1 MSFCR
6 SEAGCIGDEELPAL
20 LSRAA
25 ARTLGVDGAGVCVD
39 APCGQRLPLG
49 ASDRMAAGAER
60 LQFTAGEGPCF
71 EAMSTGRPVTV
82 DETSMWDRWP
92 VLAALH
98 HETTPFKAGLAVPL
112 RENGVPFGVMDLY
125 DRRPQRMGA
134 HDVIAAQMIAVVI
147 AEQLLTTLDTG
158 QAEGLIAAEGSP
170 AWLDAAPARR
180 RREVWVAVG
189 MINLV
194 LGLAHDDA
202 LATLRGRAVTGGQT
216 LDALAHAIVV
226 GDVDPTELLA

>member
-1 MSFCR
+1 MCR
-6 SEAGCIGDEELPAL
+6 TEAGCVGDAELPSL

-25 ARTLGVDGAGVCVD
+25 ARSLGVDGAAVCIDDLSGV
-39 APCGQRLPLG
+39 RLPLG
-49 ASDRMAAGAER
+49 ASDRRAAVAER
-60 LQFTAGEGPCF
+60 LQFTIGEGPCF

-82 DETSMWDRWP
+82 DATIMTDRWP
-92 VLAALH
+92 ALAPLH
-98 HETTPFKAGLAVPL
+98 HQRTPFKAGLSVPL
-112 RENGVPFGVMDLY
+112 REGSVPFGVMDLY

-134 HDVIAAQMIAVVI
+134 HDVIAAQMIAEVI
-147 AEQLLTTLDTG
+147 AQRLLTTLDSG
-158 QAEGLIAAEGSP
+158 HPEALAAAEGSP

-202 LATLRGRAVTGGQT
+202 LATLRGRAVASGQT

-226 GDVDPTELLA
+226 GDVDPTELRA